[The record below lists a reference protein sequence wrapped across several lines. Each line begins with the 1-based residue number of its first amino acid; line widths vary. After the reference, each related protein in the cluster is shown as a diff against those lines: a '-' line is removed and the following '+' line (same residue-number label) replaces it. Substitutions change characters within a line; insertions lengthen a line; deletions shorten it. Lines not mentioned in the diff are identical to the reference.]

1 MASCADKKTD
11 AEDKTDL
18 EPESDVVVGQER
30 SGVTLGEGSITQV
43 VDDSETLQMLHDALR
58 ETGLGETLSSGGPY
72 TLFAPSDQA
81 FESLDP
87 LAEKNVPAGMDAAEL
102 KAILLHHVIEGSY
115 SDAELANMQEIT
127 TLNGDKLTIE
137 NINNSLTINGASIVF
152 GNREANNG
160 YVHIIDSVLVPS
172 VR

>member
-1 MASCADKKTD
+1 MASCADKKTN

-81 FESLDP
+81 FEQLDP
-87 LAEKNVPAGMDAAEL
+87 LAEKNVPAGMGVAEL

-152 GNREANNG
+152 GNREADNG

-172 VR
+172 VQ

>member
-1 MASCADKKTD
+1 MASCADKKTN

-43 VDDSETLQMLHDALR
+43 VDDSETLQMLRDALR

-87 LAEKNVPAGMDAAEL
+87 LAEKNVPAGMDVAEL
-102 KAILLHHVIEGSY
+102 KPILLHHVIEGSY

-152 GNREANNG
+152 GNREADNG

-172 VR
+172 VQ

>member
-87 LAEKNVPAGMDAAEL
+87 LAEKNVPAGMDVAEL

-152 GNREANNG
+152 GNREADNG

-172 VR
+172 VQ